1 MDLKTEIMH
10 TKISIRKIQQSD
22 NKALATIIRNIFSE
36 MNIPTEGTVFTD
48 STTDDLYSLFETEKA
63 ILWVAVE
70 DDTVLGCCGVYP
82 TNALPIGC
90 VELVKFYLDPAA
102 RGKKIGK
109 ALFEKSLESAL
120 QLEYKSVYIESFPQ
134 FSEAIKMYKKFGF
147 TYLTYP
153 LGNSG
158 HFGCNI
164 WMLKQL

>member
-1 MDLKTEIMH
+1 MDSTIN
-10 TKISIRKIQQSD
+10 IRHIQKSD
-22 NKALATIIRNIFSE
+22 NKALALIIRNCFTE
-36 MNIPTEGTVFTD
+36 LNIPTEGTVFTD
-48 STTDDLYSLFETEKA
+48 PTTDNLFTLFNVPNA

-70 DDTVLGCCGVYP
+70 DDIVLGCCGVYP
-82 TNALPIGC
+82 TSALPTGC
-90 VELVKFYLDPAA
+90 VELVKFYLDPVA

-147 TYLTYP
+147 TYLTNP